1 MSPSRIA
8 LLAASSLLAATALAS
23 SAQAKAAP
31 ACAAINFRPVSGS
44 PNDGTMDA
52 GLYRSR
58 FGTITLRAEVSGGV
72 AHNYYIEINGK
83 RPDAVKGALPAAVNP
98 CLNTK
103 HVKTPAPS
111 VGEACTGT
119 RFRVVIDTLGKIKY
133 VMLFGLDG
141 DTWKQCSASTV

>member
-1 MSPSRIA
+1 MSPSSIA
-8 LLAASSLLAATALAS
+8 LLAAMSLLAATAVVS

-31 ACAAINFRPVSGS
+31 ACAAINFRPIAGT
-44 PNDGTMDA
+44 PNDGIMDS

-72 AHNYYIEINGK
+72 AHNYYVEINGK

-98 CLNTK
+98 CLNAK
-103 HVKTPAPS
+103 HVKTPVPS
-111 VGEACTGT
+111 VGEVCTGT
-119 RFRVVIDTLGKIKY
+119 RFRVVIDTLGKTKY